1 MGRKNTPVQLSL
13 PKDLQEKLQDF
24 AQQIDVI
31 ARDNLLAIYLY
42 GSVTHKVF
50 ENPNAQINV
59 LIVLK
64 SAKVENI
71 ENISQAVSKARKSF
85 NLEPTIITKE
95 EVKTS
100 ADVFPIEFTDMKV
113 KNSLI
118 WGDDVFKNV
127 HISMEDLRLA
137 CELEVKKRL
146 FHLRSYFVLNLK
158 QPQLLV
164 EKLLQDFPEF
174 MMQADTLFYIR
185 SGHFATSTDELLKE
199 IFKTF
204 HVQNAKL
211 KKVAEIYQ
219 NPTQAPSDLLEIVDL
234 YNDYLSVVAKVAH
247 FADSMQ
253 VYKEGN

>member
-1 MGRKNTPVQLSL
+1 MARKNSATTLTL

-24 AQQIDVI
+24 AQQIEVI
-31 ARDNLLAIYLY
+31 ARDNLLAMYLY

-50 ENPNAQINV
+50 SNLNAQINL

-64 SAKVENI
+64 NAKVENI
-71 ENISQAVSKARKSF
+71 ENISQAVSKAKKAF

-113 KNSLI
+113 KNTLI
-118 WGDDVFKNV
+118 WGEDVFKNV
-127 HISMEDLRLA
+127 QISMEDLRLA
-137 CELEVKKRL
+137 CELELKKRL
-146 FHLRSYFVLNLK
+146 FHLRSFFVLNLK
-158 QPQLLV
+158 HPQILV

-185 SGHFATSTDELLKE
+185 SGYFANSTNELLKE

-204 HVQNAKL
+204 HIQNAKL
-211 KKVAEIYQ
+211 KKVYEIYQ
-219 NPTQAPSDLLEIVDL
+219 NPAQAPTDLLEIVDL

-247 FADSMQ
+247 FADSME
-253 VYKEGN
+253 VYKQES

>member
-1 MGRKNTPVQLSL
+1 MARKNTAVRFSL

-24 AQQIDVI
+24 AQQIDII
-31 ARDNLLAIYLY
+31 ARNNLLAMYLY

-50 ENPNAQINV
+50 ENSNTQINV

-71 ENISQAVSKARKSF
+71 ENISQAISKARKSF

-113 KNSLI
+113 KNTLI

-127 HISMEDLRLA
+127 LVSMEDLRLA
-137 CELEVKKRL
+137 CELEFKKRL

-158 QPQLLV
+158 QPQLLI

-174 MMQADTLFYIR
+174 MIQADTLFYIR
-185 SGHFATSTDELLKE
+185 SGYFATSTDELLKE

-204 HVQNAKL
+204 HIQNAKL
-211 KKVAEIYQ
+211 KKVAEIYKK
-219 NPTQAPSDLLEIVDL
+219 PSQAPTNLLEIVDL

-253 VYKEGN
+253 VYREES